1 MEDNC
6 KLRKSKKITDMD
18 PVQIAMMQPNDRLR
32 EIRTDADLSQ
42 AQFASIFHLPQ
53 STYAQY
59 EKGGRSIPDELKEG
73 ISNAFN
79 INLHWLITGN
89 GDKYLPRDDIDD
101 ETIQNA
107 LQKIEDCENGI
118 LSGSDSTTLLVPMT
132 NMKLSAGKGWDWD
145 SEESFTGEALPVPRK
160 ITCRFEEKNLVAA
173 TVKGDSMEPTLHD
186 GEPVVYVRQFEN
198 GDGIYALAILDEV
211 YIKRLSIDKLK
222 REVTIISDNPKYPA
236 KTYPMDQEGLQ
247 VLGKV
252 VFWIHVE

>member
-1 MEDNC
+1 M
-6 KLRKSKKITDMD
+6 KKSQKISDMN
-18 PVQIAMMQPNDRLR
+18 PVQIAMMKPNDRLR

-42 AQFASIFHLPQ
+42 AQFARLFHMPQ

-73 ISNAFN
+73 ISTAFN

-89 GDKYLPRDDIDD
+89 GSKYLPYDGPD
-101 ETIQNA
+101 EKTIQEVYEEMDN
-107 LQKIEDCENGI
+107 KENKVHTN
-118 LSGSDSTTLLVPMT
+118 LECTTLLIPMT
-132 NMKLSAGKGWDWD
+132 NMKLSAGRGWDWESD
-145 SEESFTGEALPVPRK
+145 ESFTGELLPVPMK
-160 ITCRFEEKNLVAA
+160 IARRFNTDNLIAA

-186 GEPVVYVRQFEN
+186 GEPVAYVKQFEN

-222 REVTIISDNPKYPA
+222 REITIISDNPKYPA